1 MPRLLL
7 AALTAALALPGSVA
21 SAATPDELERQGM
34 RDIIVIRESGLTAA
48 ERTDVRDDAGVDHVR
63 MLRLADTEVVRA
75 APGDLTEAL
84 DALNADPAVVAA
96 EPDARVRAFTTDPMW
111 TSLWGLENTGQS
123 ILGFAGTSD
132 ADIDVTAA
140 WGQSLGSG
148 VTVGVVDTGVQTAHA
163 DLSGRTVA
171 GYDFVAGD
179 ATPEDVQGHGTHV
192 AGTIAASKDNGVGVV
207 GVAPSA
213 RVMPLK
219 ALDDSGSGYTS
230 DIADAFTHAAANG
243 ARVVNASLGGTGGE
257 LTFAAAIDAA
267 PNTLFVVA
275 AGNENSNNDSTP
287 KYPCNVA
294 KANVLCVG
302 ASTSTDQRASFS
314 NWGATTVDLFAPG
327 DDIRST
333 YPTGTYAW
341 LSGTSMASPHA
352 AGVAALV
359 FAANPSW
366 TPTQVKSALMSSVD
380 AKTAL
385 AGTSVTGGRLN
396 AARALNVTPPAED
409 PAPTPTPE
417 PETDPT
423 PDPAPPA
430 DEIVEEEPEEGDE
443 EEEEEP
449 APPPAL
455 QIRRKGSATLCRT
468 GCATKA
474 FEVRFTL
481 PRPAPIRT
489 VYDRRVC
496 KGRGCTWVAVV
507 KRTLSGR
514 SGANVVKVTTKVG
527 AKKLGRGQYRV
538 TLSVDTDAGR
548 RTGRVGFTVR

>member
-1 MPRLLL
+1 MPL
-7 AALTAALALPGSVA
+7 AALALALALPGSAAV
-21 SAATPDELERQGM
+21 AATPDELERQGA
-34 RDIIVIRESGLTAA
+34 REIIVIREPGLTAA

-75 APGDLTEAL
+75 PPGELTDAL
-84 DALNADPAVVAA
+84 ERLNADPAVVAA
-96 EPDARVRAFTTDPMW
+96 EPDAPVQAFTTDPMW

-123 ILGFAGTSD
+123 ILGAAGTFD

-140 WGQSLGSG
+140 WGQSLGAG

-171 GYDFVAGD
+171 GYDFVAD
-179 ATPEDVQGHGTHV
+179 DTTPEDVQGHGTHV

-219 ALDDSGSGYTS
+219 ALNDSGSGYTS
-230 DIADAFTHAAANG
+230 DIADAFTHAAVNG
-243 ARVVNASLGGTGGE
+243 ARVVNASLGGDGGE
-257 LTFAAAIDAA
+257 LAFAAAIDAA

-287 KYPCNVA
+287 KFPCNVA

-366 TPTQVKSALMSSVD
+366 TPTQVKAALMSSVD
-380 AKTAL
+380 AKAAL

-423 PDPAPPA
+423 SDPAPPA
-430 DEIVEEEPEEGDE
+430 DEIVEEEPEEG
-443 EEEEEP
+443 EEEEP

-455 QIRRKGSATLCRT
+455 QVRRKGSATLCRT

-481 PRPAPIRT
+481 PRPAPIRA
-489 VYDRRVC
+489 VYERRVC